1 MPRAKRGFK
10 ARRRRNRIF
19 KHAQGFH
26 LSRGRQFGD
35 AVEQVRHAWAA
46 SYRSRK
52 QRRRD
57 YRQLWIARINAGARL
72 LGVSY
77 SKLIGKLKTT
87 AQMIAIPMLLFDA
100 PLQGIDLRLAG
111 EILIYVAAALTLWS
125 MSYYLRRAMPLL
137 REEGKQR

>member
-57 YRQLWIARINAGARL
+57 YRRLWIARINAGARL

-87 AQMIAIPMLLFDA
+87 GIELDRKVLADIA
-100 PLQGIDLRLAG
+100 LQDPAGFKTLIDS
-111 EILIYVAAALTLWS
+111 T
-125 MSYYLRRAMPLL
+125 
-137 REEGKQR
+137 K

>member
-46 SYRSRK
+46 AYRSRR

-57 YRQLWIARINAGARL
+57 YRRLWIARINAGARIVGTTYSRL
-72 LGVSY
+72 MGRFKAVGVELDR
-77 SKLIGKLKTT
+77 KVLADIALQDPAGFKTLIDSTK
-87 AQMIAIPMLLFDA
+87 
-100 PLQGIDLRLAG
+100 
-111 EILIYVAAALTLWS
+111 
-125 MSYYLRRAMPLL
+125 
-137 REEGKQR
+137 

>member
-46 SYRSRK
+46 AYRSRR

-57 YRQLWIARINAGARL
+57 YRRLWIARINAGARL
-72 LGVSY
+72 VGVSY
-77 SKLIGKLKTT
+77 SKLMGRLKKTGVEIDRKVL
-87 AQMIAIPMLLFDA
+87 ADIA
-100 PLQGIDLRLAG
+100 LRDPVGFKAVV
-111 EILIYVAAALTLWS
+111 EAT
-125 MSYYLRRAMPLL
+125 
-137 REEGKQR
+137 Q

>member
-10 ARRRRNRIF
+10 ARRRRNRVL

-46 SYRSRK
+46 AYRSRR

-57 YRQLWIARINAGARL
+57 YRRLWIARINAGARL
-72 LGVSY
+72 VGISY
-77 SKLIGKLKTT
+77 SKLMGRLK
-87 AQMIAIPMLLFDA
+87 AVGVELDRKVLADIA
-100 PLQGIDLRLAG
+100 LRDPTGFKAVV
-111 EILIYVAAALTLWS
+111 ES
-125 MSYYLRRAMPLL
+125 S
-137 REEGKQR
+137 K

>member
-46 SYRSRK
+46 SYRSRR

-57 YRQLWIARINAGARL
+57 YRRLWIARINAGARL

-77 SKLIGKLKTT
+77 SKLMGKLKTT
-87 AQMIAIPMLLFDA
+87 GVELDRKVLADIA
-100 PLQGIDLRLAG
+100 LQDPTGFKAIV
-111 EILIYVAAALTLWS
+111 EAA
-125 MSYYLRRAMPLL
+125 
-137 REEGKQR
+137 K

>member
-26 LSRGRQFGD
+26 LARGRVFGD

-46 SYRSRK
+46 AYRSRR

-57 YRQLWIARINAGARL
+57 YRRLWIARINAGARL
-72 LGVSY
+72 VGVSY
-77 SKLIGKLKTT
+77 SKLVGRLKKSGIELDRKVLADIALRDPAGFKAVVEAT
-87 AQMIAIPMLLFDA
+87 A
-100 PLQGIDLRLAG
+100 R
-111 EILIYVAAALTLWS
+111 
-125 MSYYLRRAMPLL
+125 
-137 REEGKQR
+137 

>member
-57 YRQLWIARINAGARL
+57 YRRLWFARINAGARL

-87 AQMIAIPMLLFDA
+87 GIELDRKVLADIALRDP
-100 PLQGIDLRLAG
+100 QGFRGIV
-111 EILIYVAAALTLWS
+111 EAA
-125 MSYYLRRAMPLL
+125 
-137 REEGKQR
+137 K